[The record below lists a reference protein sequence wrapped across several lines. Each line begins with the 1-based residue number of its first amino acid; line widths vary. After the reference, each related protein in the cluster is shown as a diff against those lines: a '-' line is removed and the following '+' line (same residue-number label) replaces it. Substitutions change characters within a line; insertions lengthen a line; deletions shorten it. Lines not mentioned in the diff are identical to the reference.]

1 MQLQQSVTAPNI
13 YRTRLV
19 SICSYNRLSPHP
31 KYTRHV
37 RYVFA
42 VTTVCHC
49 TQHLPDTFGM
59 YLQLQQS
66 VTVPSIYR
74 PRSVCI
80 CSYNSLS
87 PLPTYIGHV
96 RYVFV
101 FTTVCYCTQHIPDTF
116 DICVWVNPHN
126 SLVFLWLL
134 EGISSG
140 CKRNPWLL
148 LGFHGTV

>member
-1 MQLQQSVTAPNI
+1 MQLQQSVTPPNI

-66 VTVPSIYR
+66 VTGIYR

-80 CSYNSLS
+80 FSYNSLS
-87 PLPTYIGHV
+87 PLYQHISDTFGMCLYLQQSVTAPNIYRT
-96 RYVFV
+96 RSTYVFGLTSQ
-101 FTTVCYCTQHIPDTF
+101 FPGIPLATRRYIF
-116 DICVWVNPHN
+116 
-126 SLVFLWLL
+126 WL
-134 EGISSG
+134 
-140 CKRNPWLL
+140 
-148 LGFHGTV
+148 